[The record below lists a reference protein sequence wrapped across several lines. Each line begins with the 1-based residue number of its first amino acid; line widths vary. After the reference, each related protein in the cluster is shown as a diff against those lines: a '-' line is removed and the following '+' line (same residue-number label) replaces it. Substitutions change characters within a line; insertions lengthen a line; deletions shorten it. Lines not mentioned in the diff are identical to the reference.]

1 MSKKKT
7 QVVLLGTGTPNADP
21 KRSGPAVAVIVG
33 KNAYLVDFGPGVVRQ
48 AAKGYE
54 MGIEALAPANIK
66 FAFCTHLHSDHTLGY
81 ADLIFTPWV
90 LGRTEP
96 LKVWGPKGLKTMTE
110 HLHAAYGRDMQERR
124 EGKEPANPNG
134 WQVEV
139 TEIKAGLVYRD
150 EEQGLIVEAFPVSH
164 GSFVSFGYKFIAPDR
179 TIVISGDTAP
189 TDELIRQAR
198 GCDLLV
204 HEAYYAAG
212 WESRSPEW
220 KAYHGSVHTS
230 TLQLGRI
237 AEATKPKQLILY
249 HQLFMMDHQ
258 SDPTRVQERVL
269 EIEKEM
275 IKEVK
280 SIYVGKVI
288 SGQDLGIY

>member
-1 MSKKKT
+1 MSKQKT

-33 KNAYLVDFGPGVVRQ
+33 ENAYIVDFGPGVVRQ
-48 AAKGYE
+48 AACAYE
-54 MGIEALAPANIK
+54 MGIEALAPANLK

-96 LKVWGPKGLKTMTE
+96 LKVWGPKGLKNMTD
-110 HLHAAYGRDMQERR
+110 HLHAAYGRDIQERMD
-124 EGKEPANPNG
+124 GKEPANPEG

-139 TEIKAGLVYRD
+139 EEIEAGIVYED
-150 EEQGLIVEAFPVSH
+150 QDLIVEAFPVSH
-164 GSFVSFGYKFIAPDR
+164 GSFVSFGYKFTTSDR
-179 TIVISGDTAP
+179 TIVISGDTEP
-189 TDELIRQAR
+189 TDVMIRQAKN
-198 GCDLLV
+198 CDLLV

-212 WESRSPEW
+212 WETRSPEW
-220 KAYHGSVHTS
+220 KAYHASVHTS
-230 TLQLGRI
+230 TLELGQI
-237 AEATKPKQLILY
+237 AEEAKPKQLILY

-258 SDPTRVQERVL
+258 SDPTKVQEKIQEV
-269 EIEKEM
+269 EQEM

-280 SIYVGKVI
+280 SVFAGNAI
-288 SGQDLGIY
+288 SGQDMGIY